1 MKSNPESYFEKWR
14 EFALSSR
21 AVNNRKTVY
30 LIITILLIGGLSA
43 YKNMPRES
51 FPQIQVPEIYVNVPY
66 PGNSPEIITD
76 KIIKPFEKELNK
88 LKGVENISSTAIQD
102 FGIVKIEFDFGVTP
116 KEAKRAV
123 EEALSDAR
131 STKTFAQNLPV
142 EPTIQEIDV
151 NEFPI
156 ININLSGEYP
166 VDILKQKADLL
177 KDKIESIAEINAV
190 DIRGVQEKKVKIEIR
205 KFDAESKRISFNDIE
220 TAIQSENTTVGAG
233 NLKIDGIDNFLIIEG
248 KFKNYLDLNNL
259 VIKHENQDNVYLR
272 DVADVSFTDADT
284 TSYARQNNQPVV
296 MLDVKKR
303 AGSNIINAID
313 QIKVV
318 VESLQKTFPKNM
330 KLTYTNDQSIM
341 IRSQISNLEN
351 SIVFG
356 VILVVFVLLFFL
368 GLRNALFVGIAIPF
382 SMFLSFILL
391 NAAGVS
397 LNIMVLFSLVLALGM
412 LVDNGIV
419 VVENV
424 YRLMDEG
431 LSPIEA
437 TKKGIGEVAWPI
449 IASTATTLA
458 AFVPLALWPGI
469 IGEFMQYLPITLM
482 IVLGSSL
489 FVALVITPVLL
500 AVLMRVEEKKRTIK
514 KVLRFSILLIL
525 LGLVFNFLSFNS
537 FGNLCIITGLLII
550 INKTLLA
557 PGTVWFQNKFLPKL
571 ETYYQKF
578 LGWVLHKKRP
588 VWVILSTFF
597 TLFLSFVLTGL
608 FPPKVLFFPENQPNY
623 INVFVELPVGTNIT
637 QTNATTLE
645 IKKAIDNA
653 LNTPIDNNDTLTYL
667 DAVDIEI
674 AEEKEIK
681 TPFVESII
689 EQVGKGTSDPNS
701 GPSFGETPNKS
712 RITVSFCEFSHRKGL
727 NTSDVKQ
734 LLEKTLMGNF
744 HADITIIVDKE
755 QSGPPQKPPINIEIT
770 GSENYGE
777 LTRKAE
783 SVQQFLIKKNIS
795 GIQKLKLDVEVN
807 KAEIQINI
815 NREYAKRV
823 GLSTGQIAQSI
834 RTSLFGKDVSTYNY
848 NEEDYDV
855 NIRFNNKDRNS
866 ISSILQQKIMFM
878 NNMGKKLSI
887 PISSVV
893 KNVKIINKHAA
904 VIRKNQ
910 KNTVTVFTGVQE
922 GFNPNEVT
930 AVVKNHLETYAESDD
945 GKAFFDDGFN
955 YKFTGQM
962 EDQEK
967 ELAFLSSALLF
978 AVFLILLILVT
989 QFNAFSSPIII
1000 LSSVV
1005 LSLAGVFLG
1014 IVISRNDFVII
1025 MTMIGIISLAGIVV
1039 NNAIVLV
1046 DYTNLIR
1053 KRKRKELG
1061 LSNFDIIDHEDFKF
1075 SVIEG
1080 GKTRLRPVLLTAVTT
1095 ILGLFPLASGLNI
1108 NFFTFISDWDPQVF
1122 FGGDNVIFFK
1132 PMSLAIIYGLTFATF
1147 LTLVVVPI
1155 MYYCLYRFKLY
1166 LFKKMNWKL
1175 TIEL

>member
-1 MKSNPESYFEKWR
+1 MKKQIDQWR
-14 EFALSSR
+14 EFGLSSVS
-21 AVNNRKTVY
+21 VNNRKTVY
-30 LIITILLIGGLSA
+30 LIILILLIGGLSG
-43 YKNMPRES
+43 YQNMPRES
-51 FPQIQVPEIYVNVPY
+51 FPQIQVPEIYVNIPY

-88 LKGVENISSTAIQD
+88 LKGIEKIESTSIQD
-102 FGIVKIEFDFGVTP
+102 FGIVKIEFDFAITP
-116 KEAKRAV
+116 KDAKRAV

-131 STKTFAQNLPV
+131 STKSFAQDLPV

-166 VDILKQKADLL
+166 VDLL
-177 KDKIESIAEINAV
+177 KEKAEIIKDRVEAIAEINAV
-190 DIRGVQEKKVKIEIR
+190 DIRGVQQKKVKVEIR
-205 KFDAESKRISFNDIE
+205 KYDAEAKNVSFSDIE
-220 TAIQSENTTVGAG
+220 GAIQSENTTIGAG
-233 NLKIDGIDNFLIIEG
+233 NLKIDGIDNFIIIEG
-248 KFKNYLDLNNL
+248 KFKDYNDLRDL
-259 VIKHENQDNVYLR
+259 VIKHEDQDNVYLR

-284 TSYARQNNQPVV
+284 TSYARQNGQPVV

-303 AGSNIINAID
+303 AGGNIINAID
-313 QIKVV
+313 QLKVV
-318 VESLQKTFPKNM
+318 VEDLKKSFPNDM
-330 KLTYTNDQSIM
+330 SLTYTNDQSVM

-424 YRLMDEG
+424 YRFMDEG
-431 LSPIEA
+431 YPAIEA
-437 TKKGIGEVAWPI
+437 TKKGVGEVAWPI

-469 IGEFMQYLPITLM
+469 IGEFMQYLPITLI

-489 FVALVITPVLL
+489 FVALVINPVLL
-500 AVLMRVEEKKRTIK
+500 AVLMKVENEKTSNKRF
-514 KVLRFSILLIL
+514 LRSFILITSIGIVFIFLGIQSMGNLLLIIGGLIL
-525 LGLVFNFLSFNS
+525 LNRYVLFPS
-537 FGNLCIITGLLII
+537 TG
-550 INKTLLA
+550 
-557 PGTVWFQNKFLPKL
+557 WFQNKLLPKI
-571 ETYYQKF
+571 EAGYQRF
-578 LGWVLHKKRP
+578 LKWVLHKKRP
-588 VWVILSTFF
+588 VWIIVGTFMTLILSFI
-597 TLFLSFVLTGL
+597 LTGV

-623 INVFVELPVGTNIT
+623 INVFVELPVGTNIA
-637 QTNATTLE
+637 QTNQTTLE
-645 IKKAIDNA
+645 IKKEIDNV
-653 LNTPIDNNDTLTYL
+653 LNSPISDEDTLSYYEV
-667 DAVDIEI
+667 ADIEI
-674 AEEKEIK
+674 NDTIITT
-681 TPFVESII
+681 TPFVSSII
-689 EQVGKGTSDPNS
+689 EQVGKGTSDPNA
-701 GPSFGETPNKS
+701 GPSFGETPHKS

-727 NTSDVKQ
+727 NTSSVKS
-734 LLEKTLMGNF
+734 EIESALMGKF

-755 QSGPPQKPPINIEIT
+755 QSGPPQKPPVNIEVT
-770 GSENYGE
+770 GGMNYGE
-777 LTRKAE
+777 LTKKAE
-783 SVQQFLIKKNIS
+783 KIQQFIANGNIK
-795 GIQKLKLDVEVN
+795 GLQKLKLDVEIN
-807 KAEIQINI
+807 KAEIQIEI
-815 NREYAKRV
+815 DREYAKRV
-823 GLSTGQIAQSI
+823 GLSTGQIAQSL

-848 NEEDYDV
+848 KEDDYDI
-855 NIRFNNKDRNS
+855 NIRFNDTYRTNLN
-866 ISSILQQKIMFM
+866 SILQQKVMFM
-878 NNMGKKLSI
+878 NNRGQKLSI
-887 PISSVV
+887 PISAVV
-893 KNVKIINKHAA
+893 KEVKEVNKHAA
-904 VIRKNQ
+904 VVRKNLN
-910 KNTVTVFTGVQE
+910 NTVTVFAGVQE
-922 GFNPNEVT
+922 GYNPNEIINQ
-930 AVVKNHLETYAESDD
+930 VKELLAQFDKSDEGVSFIND
-945 GKAFFDDGFN
+945 GYK

-962 EDQEK
+962 EDQQK
-967 ELAFLSSALLF
+967 ELSFLSTALLV

-1000 LSSVV
+1000 LTSVV

-1053 KRKRKELG
+1053 KRKRKELD
-1061 LSNFDIIDHEDFKF
+1061 LDVEILLPNEKVKEA
-1075 SVIEG
+1075 VIEG
-1080 GKTRLRPVLLTAVTT
+1080 GKTRLRPVLLTAITT

-1108 NFFTFISDWDPQVF
+1108 DFFSLVREWDPKIF

-1147 LTLVVVPI
+1147 LTLVVVPT
-1155 MYYCLYRFKLY
+1155 MYYIIYRFKIW
-1166 LFKKMNWKL
+1166 LFQKMNWNIK
-1175 TIEL
+1175 IEL